1 MDTIPARM
9 APGPHLPGKG
19 RRLRRVLMAVL
30 VALAGVAAITW
41 AYWFSQS
48 QETRDAQAIAYER
61 TQRRARVS
69 AGLPLRGMPDLANLE
84 GRLSAGGFKL
94 GAPVL
99 IRIFKREFELEL
111 WMARDG
117 RYQKFATYP
126 ICTWSGRLGPKH
138 KTGDHQAP
146 EGFYYVGKGALNPNS
161 KYHRSFNLGFPNA
174 YDQTHG
180 RTGSFLM
187 VHGACASVGC
197 YAMTDAQ
204 MTEIWTVVTAA
215 LDAGQP
221 AFQVQ
226 AYPFRMTRKN
236 LAAYRGHPHADFW
249 ADLAAGHDL
258 FEQTGLPP
266 SASVCGGRYIFEAG
280 RSVTS
285 ATSLPVRCNQAA
297 AKN

>member
-1 MDTIPARM
+1 MIA
-9 APGPHLPGKG
+9 
-19 RRLRRVLMAVL
+19 L
-30 VALAGVAAITW
+30 VALAGIAAIVAA
-41 AYWFSQS
+41 YWMSLS
-48 QETRDAQAIAYER
+48 QEERDARRIAYER
-61 TQRRARVS
+61 SQRHARFS
-69 AGLPLRGMPDLANLE
+69 AGLPLRGTPDLVNLE
-84 GRLSAGGFKL
+84 GRLGAGGFKL

-99 IRIFKREFELEL
+99 LRIFKREFEVEL

-117 RYQKFATYP
+117 RFVKFATYP

-146 EGFYYVGKGALNPNS
+146 EGFYDVGKAALNPNS

-174 YDQTHG
+174 YDQAHG

-204 MTEIWTVVTAA
+204 IAEIWKLVTAA
-215 LDAGQP
+215 LEAGQP

-226 AYPFRMTRKN
+226 AYPFRMTREN
-236 LAAYRGHPHADFW
+236 LSDYRGHPHAAFW
-249 ADLAAGHDL
+249 ADLATGYHL
-258 FEQTGLPP
+258 FEETGLPP
-266 SASVCGGRYIFEAG
+266 SASVCGGRYTFEAG
-280 RSVTS
+280 RSLAG
-285 ATSLPVRCNQAA
+285 ATGVSVRCNRAA

>member
-1 MDTIPARM
+1 MLA
-9 APGPHLPGKG
+9 
-19 RRLRRVLMAVL
+19 L
-30 VALAGVAAITW
+30 VALAGVVAITW
-41 AYWFSQS
+41 AYWFSLS

-61 TQRRARVS
+61 SQRRMLVS
-69 AGLPLRGMPDLANLE
+69 AGLPLPGTPDLARLDA
-84 GRLSAGGFKL
+84 RLSAGGFKL

-99 IRIFKREFELEL
+99 VRIFKREFELEL
-111 WMARDG
+111 WMAREG
-117 RYQKFATYP
+117 RYEKFATYP
-126 ICTWSGRLGPKH
+126 ICMWSGRLGPKH

-174 YDQTHG
+174 YDQAHG

-204 MTEIWTVVTAA
+204 MTEIWTLVTAA

-226 AYPFRMTRKN
+226 AYPFRMTGKN
-236 LAAYRGHPHADFW
+236 LEAYRGHPHAAFW
-249 ADLAAGHDL
+249 ADLATGNDL
-258 FEQTGLPP
+258 FERTALPP
-266 SASVCGGRYIFEAG
+266 VAGVCGGRYTFEAG
-280 RSVTS
+280 RSVMGP
-285 ATSLPVRCNQAA
+285 AALGVRCNQAA
-297 AKN
+297 AGN

>member
-1 MDTIPARM
+1 MDLIPDRLGR
-9 APGPHLPGKG
+9 APSAPPRGP
-19 RRLRRVLMAVL
+19 LRRGLLIAL
-30 VALAGVAAITW
+30 VALAGVAALVS
-41 AYWFSQS
+41 AYWMSLS
-48 QETRDAQAIAYER
+48 QEERDARRIAYER
-61 TQRRARVS
+61 SERRMLAS
-69 AGLPLRGMPDLANLE
+69 AGLPLPGTPDLANLD
-84 GRLSAGGFKL
+84 GRLSAQGLRL

-99 IRIFKREFELEL
+99 LRIFKREFELEL

-117 RYQKFATYP
+117 RYEKFATYP
-126 ICTWSGRLGPKH
+126 MCAWSGRLGPKH
-138 KTGDHQAP
+138 KTGDLQAP
-146 EGFYYVGKGALNPNS
+146 EGFYYVGKDALNPNS

-174 YDQTHG
+174 YDQAHG

-204 MTEIWTVVTAA
+204 ITEIWALVTAA

-226 AYPFRMTRKN
+226 AYPFRMTADN
-236 LAAYRGHPHADFW
+236 LAAYRGHPHAAFW
-249 ADLAAGHDL
+249 ADLGKGHDL

-266 SASVCGGRYIFEAG
+266 SASVCGGRYTFSAG
-280 RSVTS
+280 KSV
-285 ATSLPVRCNQAA
+285 AGAASLAIRCNEAA